1 MLRTVLALVLA
12 ATTAAAAPKVGEHVG
27 GLGPGGADQAPAFLL
42 TDEYRADFGSAQKC
56 ALTSIDNEPV
66 YIGQK
71 AVYVDDKKQGGIVVL
86 LDEYA
91 RRYALDYCWK

>member
-1 MLRTVLALVLA
+1 MLKIVVLVLLA
-12 ATTAAAAPKVGEHVG
+12 ASAASAAPKVGEDVG
-27 GLGPGGADQAPAFLL
+27 ELGPAGAKQTPAFLL
-42 TDEYRADFGSAQKC
+42 TDDYRLDFKSAKKC
-56 ALTSIDNEPV
+56 ALQSSDGDIV

-71 AVYVDDKKQGGIVVL
+71 AVYADGSEGVVVL